1 MHNPVTGDV
10 YEFMETSKDTNGERV
25 TMKATISG
33 KGKMVPNHI
42 HVLQD
47 ESYEVTSGVLTIWQD
62 GVITKLPA
70 GEKMTLARNKPHNH
84 YNDADLPVSYIHS
97 VTPALDFDYLVENL
111 VKLSIDGKMH
121 NGKAGFIQE
130 LVTLKYLDSKTFLA
144 AIPVGTQKALMNI
157 IGPIGRLF
165 GYRAVYKKYS
175 GIEK

>member
-111 VKLSIDGKMH
+111 IGLAGDGKSNH
-121 NGKAGFIQE
+121 GKYGLVQE
-130 LVTLKYLDSKTFLA
+130 MVTLKYLDSKTYLSD
-144 AIPVGTQKALMNI
+144 IPVGIQKGLMYI
-157 IGPIGRLF
+157 IAPIGRLL
-165 GYRAVYKKYS
+165 GYRAIYEKYS